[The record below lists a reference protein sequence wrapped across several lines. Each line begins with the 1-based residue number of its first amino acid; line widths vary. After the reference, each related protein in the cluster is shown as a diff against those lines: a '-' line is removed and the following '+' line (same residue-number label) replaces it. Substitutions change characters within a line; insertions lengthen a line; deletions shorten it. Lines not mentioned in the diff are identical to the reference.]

1 MSAST
6 AHDAL
11 RAAAVQVRAQAYAPY
26 SRFQVGAAL
35 RAADG
40 TIFSGCNVENS
51 SYPAGIC
58 AERGALAA
66 AVAAGH
72 RAFTHVVI
80 ITDAEHPTPPCGICR
95 QALVEFSTQLEILS
109 VTTAG
114 AETRWS
120 LADLL
125 PSPFTP
131 QSLPSYFGRGDD
143 ATHGG
148 LYELHPRLHESQI
161 SL

>member
-1 MSAST
+1 MIAT
-6 AHDAL
+6 PHLQAL
-11 RAAAVQVRAQAYAPY
+11 RDAAVQARARANAPY

-35 RAADG
+35 LSADG
-40 TIFSGCNVENS
+40 TIVPGCNVENS

-72 RAFTHVVI
+72 RVFSHVVI
-80 ITDAEHPTPPCGICR
+80 ITEAEHPTPPCGVCR
-95 QALVEFSTQLEILS
+95 QALVEFSSQLEIIS

-114 AETRWS
+114 AETIWS

-131 QSLPSYFGRGDD
+131 QSLP
-143 ATHGG
+143 H
-148 LYELHPRLHESQI
+148 L
-161 SL
+161 